1 MYREDHMKDSQITRG
16 KGRPRKTTRET
27 IRIDLEINELDRNM
41 VYDRTL
47 WRNLI
52 HVADLAYILLLTNY

>member
-1 MYREDHMKDSQITRG
+1 MKDSQITRG

>member
-1 MYREDHMKDSQITRG
+1 M
-16 KGRPRKTTRET
+16 
-27 IRIDLEINELDRNM
+27 DRNM

-52 HVADLAYILLLTNY
+52 HVVGCWCVKSCLQI

>member
-1 MYREDHMKDSQITRG
+1 LT
-16 KGRPRKTTRET
+16 
-27 IRIDLEINELDRNM
+27 EINELDRNM

-52 HVADLAYILLLTNY
+52 NVLLVYITQTYFRVF